1 MIDKRLLNL
10 LNLERFLV
18 DLTIQSGRK
27 ALGKTITETTA
38 ITLT

>member
-1 MIDKRLLNL
+1 MRMLKPLTR
-10 LNLERFLV
+10 ERILV

-27 ALGKTITETTA
+27 ALGKTITEATA